1 MQHDLKINV
10 SKIMVVLFERGN
22 NDQKK
27 LPTNTYE
34 GNYKVLGSWEDGMSP
49 TWRNFTVKEFQV
61 SQNNL
66 HRENKH
72 QRKIV
77 RF

>member
-10 SKIMVVLFERGN
+10 SKIMVVLFERAN

-34 GNYKVLGSWEDGMSP
+34 GNYRALGS
-49 TWRNFTVKEFQV
+49 
-61 SQNNL
+61 
-66 HRENKH
+66 
-72 QRKIV
+72 
-77 RF
+77 